1 MPLWVTWCKERL
13 WIIKSLGKA
22 CHLFPPAN
30 VPYCVHESSATI
42 TSNIH
47 MCYVN
52 MLMLPAILITSTVL
66 AISSLDVCR
75 WQSALAFINIYSG
88 CFQMGQMLLVP
99 KPLFLLNANT
109 LCNVF
114 AAVQLRDKSSAVI
127 SAVLLKNP
135 QKSLC
140 AFHVKLLQGH
150 EQSWDQMSLI
160 WSCISDVWQPDNETH
175 NVMISKTLRP
185 DCAVNFEAP
194 LFFASASCSMKGGV
208 DFILKI
214 SDNMRD
220 KVNSF
225 QIWNTAICLHFFY
238 IK

>member
-1 MPLWVTWCKERL
+1 
-13 WIIKSLGKA
+13 
-22 CHLFPPAN
+22 
-30 VPYCVHESSATI
+30 
-42 TSNIH
+42 
-47 MCYVN
+47 
-52 MLMLPAILITSTVL
+52 
-66 AISSLDVCR
+66 
-75 WQSALAFINIYSG
+75 
-88 CFQMGQMLLVP
+88 MGQMLLVP

-194 LFFASASCSMKGGV
+194 LFFASVSCCMKGGV

-225 QIWNTAICLHFFY
+225 QIWNTAICLHFFLY
-238 IK
+238 QIIQFLQPCWVKKYSTLQRLKKTRNSFDLMCLCSQSLETAK